1 MAIQTTCT
9 APGKARGTPL
19 SRGSTCRL
27 TPMMNRPSQPASCV
41 CPWTY
46 TMAGQMLEIGRS
58 NPRWDAMYD
67 AEEKPI
73 YNADRRAVWMKPMGK
88 GR

>member
-1 MAIQTTCT
+1 
-9 APGKARGTPL
+9 
-19 SRGSTCRL
+19 
-27 TPMMNRPSQPASCV
+27 
-41 CPWTY
+41 
-46 TMAGQMLEIGRS
+46 MAGQMLEIGRS

-73 YNADRRAVWMKPMGK
+73 NNADRRAVWMKPMGK